1 MPFITRVDPHV
12 EASATSNAESHGIED
27 PWLVGKTERIK
38 HERMILPTVSS
49 RFYPFLIRLR
59 NRMCTLLLAAARLW
73 RSPFACVQFA
83 WRSAM
88 RMRIKTRAGC
98 KSSKVC
104 RGIAHARG
112 FRFVIIDP
120 VASDIHLF
128 ILSINRSI
136 PRHVLPANLRILTSV
151 PRGANRY
158 SILPSWLISFATNV
172 CEYARAWEASRRF
185 AGHRRPGPGVAIL
198 IDSPP
203 PHFLTMLTY
212 AAVSPC
218 QLETHAASSSYRAIS
233 PMTSDDGLLTTLAG
247 IPMYPPCFSLL
258 PFLYV
263 RPLRSSLH
271 RAARN
276 IAL

>member
-120 VASDIHLF
+120 VASESIYSFYRLIDQSLATCSPRIYEFLRLCPAAQ
-128 ILSINRSI
+128 IDTRSCRLGLSPSLQMFANMREPEKRRDALPGIGGPDQASPFSLI
-136 PRHVLPANLRILTSV
+136 PPLPISWQCWHT
-151 PRGANRY
+151 PRFLLA
-158 SILPSWLISFATNV
+158 S
-172 CEYARAWEASRRF
+172 SRRMQ
-185 AGHRRPGPGVAIL
+185 RPPRIVRSL
-198 IDSPP
+198 RWP
-203 PHFLTMLTY
+203 
-212 AAVSPC
+212 
-218 QLETHAASSSYRAIS
+218 Q
-233 PMTSDDGLLTTLAG
+233 MTG
-247 IPMYPPCFSLL
+247 C
-258 PFLYV
+258 
-263 RPLRSSLH
+263 
-271 RAARN
+271 
-276 IAL
+276 